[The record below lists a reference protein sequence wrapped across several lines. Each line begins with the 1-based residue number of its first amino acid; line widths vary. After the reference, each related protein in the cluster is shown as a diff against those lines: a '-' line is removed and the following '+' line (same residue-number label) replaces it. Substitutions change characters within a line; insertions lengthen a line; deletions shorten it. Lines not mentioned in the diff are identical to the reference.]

1 MRSSPHSNQETGID
15 LNGYYGTSRRRSDAW
30 NRLKNSI
37 QQHTKLLQLE
47 QEWRGGLEVIVKE
60 LEYLQHLEVYWAFPG
75 RGIMEKLR
83 GALEEQNWSYL
94 SRIVTVVARLIS
106 TDHYRSCDWVSA
118 WQRLFSH
125 DVTELNIDD
134 VVQQHLLYEKRP
146 YFEVLIVDALAVET
160 EQELRN
166 HHIESRRPE
175 DPFIYDIVVV
185 PSFEDAII
193 ALALNFNI
201 QSCIV
206 RYSFPF
212 SSRNYLSIL
221 ERLTSLAEH
230 SYAELQNIND
240 TKRSGLLGRVLH
252 AIRPEVDLYCLSEV
266 TVEEVSKELHQ
277 SFRRCFFGSE
287 DYPEMRLTILKG
299 IQQRY
304 STPFFNA
311 LKNYTQQPTGV
322 FHAMPISRSKSI
334 SKSHWIKDYGEFY
347 GDRIFL
353 SETSA
358 TIGGLDSLLQPTGC
372 LREAQELAARAFGS
386 DRCLFVSN
394 GTSTANKIVLQGVTV
409 PGDIVLMASDCHK
422 SHYYAAII
430 AGICPVIL
438 DSYELPK
445 YMTLGGVSIHNIK
458 RKLLELAGGGILQH
472 VRALILTN
480 LTFDGLAY
488 DPIKLMSECLAIKPD
503 LIFIF
508 DEAWFAYGSFTPLT
522 RRRSAMFA
530 ASTLRARFRSAEY
543 RLEFQKWRMQF
554 GCFDF
559 SSNIDALNIP
569 LLPDPDLVRIRV
581 YATQSTHKTLTAL
594 RQASMIHIAD
604 DDFMRTVSCSL
615 NDAYLCH
622 TSTSPNYQILA
633 SLDIG
638 RRQMEFEGYELIQK
652 AFELALIFRT
662 SVKESELLSRF
673 FAVLGNEDMIPDIFR
688 ASTDE
693 SSDHQDS
700 FWTRLEQTWSQ
711 DEFALDPTRITLD
724 ISATGMDGKAFQ
736 KILMDRY
743 DIQVNKTS
751 FNTVLIIIH
760 IGSTRGMITYLLE
773 SLRTVAEE
781 LANTIDQAPDS
792 YREKYQQ
799 RIEKSKTQHPD
810 LPVFTKFHPVFAN
823 SSSEIAGVNI
833 REAYYR
839 ARDLGLTSYVMPT
852 EKIAQSIESGK
863 IYVSA
868 GIVTPYPPGY
878 PILLPGQ
885 IISAKIIRYLL
896 LVINFEIHGFDHV
909 LGLIVF
915 NDAFLNT
922 SK

>member
-1 MRSSPHSNQETGID
+1 
-15 LNGYYGTSRRRSDAW
+15 
-30 NRLKNSI
+30 
-37 QQHTKLLQLE
+37 
-47 QEWRGGLEVIVKE
+47 
-60 LEYLQHLEVYWAFPG
+60 
-75 RGIMEKLR
+75 
-83 GALEEQNWSYL
+83 
-94 SRIVTVVARLIS
+94 
-106 TDHYRSCDWVSA
+106 
-118 WQRLFSH
+118 
-125 DVTELNIDD
+125 
-134 VVQQHLLYEKRP
+134 
-146 YFEVLIVDALAVET
+146 
-160 EQELRN
+160 
-166 HHIESRRPE
+166 
-175 DPFIYDIVVV
+175 
-185 PSFEDAII
+185 
-193 ALALNFNI
+193 
-201 QSCIV
+201 
-206 RYSFPF
+206 
-212 SSRNYLSIL
+212 
-221 ERLTSLAEH
+221 
-230 SYAELQNIND
+230 
-240 TKRSGLLGRVLH
+240 
-252 AIRPEVDLYCLSEV
+252 
-266 TVEEVSKELHQ
+266 
-277 SFRRCFFGSE
+277 
-287 DYPEMRLTILKG
+287 
-299 IQQRY
+299 
-304 STPFFNA
+304 
-311 LKNYTQQPTGV
+311 
-322 FHAMPISRSKSI
+322 
-334 SKSHWIKDYGEFY
+334 
-347 GDRIFL
+347 
-353 SETSA
+353 
-358 TIGGLDSLLQPTGC
+358 
-372 LREAQELAARAFGS
+372 
-386 DRCLFVSN
+386 
-394 GTSTANKIVLQGVTV
+394 
-409 PGDIVLMASDCHK
+409 
-422 SHYYAAII
+422 
-430 AGICPVIL
+430 
-438 DSYELPK
+438 
-445 YMTLGGVSIHNIK
+445 
-458 RKLLELAGGGILQH
+458 
-472 VRALILTN
+472 
-480 LTFDGLAY
+480 
-488 DPIKLMSECLAIKPD
+488 LAIKPD

-543 RLEFQKWRMQF
+543 RSEFQNWKMQF
-554 GCFDF
+554 GCLDF
-559 SSNIDALNIP
+559 SSKIDALNIP

-693 SSDHQDS
+693 SSDDESSDHQDS
-700 FWTRLEQTWSQ
+700 FWIRLEQTWSQ

-736 KILMDRY
+736 KLLMDRY

-781 LANTIDQAPDS
+781 LANTINQASES
-792 YREKYQQ
+792 YREKYWQ
-799 RIEKSKTQHPD
+799 RIEKCKTQHPD

-852 EKIAQSIESGK
+852 EKMAELIESGK

-896 LVINFEIHGFDHV
+896 LVINFEIHGFDRV

-915 NDAFLNT
+915 NDTFLNT